1 MSDEP
6 IDTPASGRLDGDR
19 HLLPVRI
26 YYEDTDFSGV
36 VYHAS
41 YLRFLERGRT
51 EFIRAVGID
60 QRAMHG
66 ETGIAFVVRAMTI
79 EFLRP
84 ALMDDVVTIET
95 KPDALRGPMMM
106 LRQRI
111 LRAGAVLTSAGVT
124 IVCVRNGRPL
134 RVPESLR
141 AAILGSRSP
150 ADGESPATNRRA

>member
-1 MSDEP
+1 MSED
-6 IDTPASGRLDGDR
+6 DRKPASGRLDGDR
-19 HLLPVRI
+19 HVLPVRV
-26 YYEDTDFSGV
+26 YYEDTDFSGL

-51 EFIRAVGID
+51 EFIRAVGVD

-95 KPDALRGPMMM
+95 NPDELRGPVMR

-111 LRAGAVLTSAGVT
+111 LRAGTVLTVAGVT
-124 IVCVRNGRPL
+124 IVCVRNGRPQRL
-134 RVPESLR
+134 PETLR
-141 AAILGSRSP
+141 AAILGARQP
-150 ADGESPATNRRA
+150 LDGEGPAASRRS